1 MSEIT
6 PPATQSSKK
15 EVSLL
20 TLAATNEGVRKIPAP
35 TTMPT
40 IIPTASFEA
49 RVGTGSANLRDL
61 TARLFTA
68 IRISSVWSGTSVVS
82 LCRGVLRDNPVV
94 DFISLYFSTLLRCPV
109 SHIKCVRDDTG
120 SWFQFLPKLW

>member
-6 PPATQSSKK
+6 PPATQSRRN
-15 EVSLL
+15 EASLP
-20 TLAATNEGVRKIPAP
+20 TLAATNEGVRKMPAP

-40 IIPTASFEA
+40 IIPTASFDA

-68 IRISSVWSGTSVVS
+68 IRIFLGVVS
-82 LCRGVLRDNPVV
+82 KLQLLGLCRGGGLRDNPVINCLS
-94 DFISLYFSTLLRCPV
+94 FYFNFLL
-109 SHIKCVRDDTG
+109 
-120 SWFQFLPKLW
+120 